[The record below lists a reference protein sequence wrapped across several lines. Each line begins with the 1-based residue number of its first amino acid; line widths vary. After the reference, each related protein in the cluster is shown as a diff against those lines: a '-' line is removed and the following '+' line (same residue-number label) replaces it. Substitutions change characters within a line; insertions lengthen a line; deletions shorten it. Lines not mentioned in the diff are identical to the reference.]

1 MVSRAFSQ
9 DKSYPAAPAVLKNRL
24 VSTLISVRVAMLN
37 SAHIVSLPTYPQGRA
52 KRRRAS
58 GLIFAA
64 LLLTS
69 GRLDAK
75 SALGT
80 NDVAEICWDAG
91 FRDTGL
97 TKAIAVAWA
106 ESSFIPD
113 RVNTK
118 NSNGSIDYGL
128 FQFNNRA
135 HKEVSK
141 STALDPRLAAKEAF
155 RVSKGGTDW
164 HEWNGYQSPQY
175 NNKLNEAKEA
185 TALITA
191 IKTINRD
198 AQALSDIKKQ
208 ASEDRRFGA
217 VKDTK
222 TKFEKEEDGYE
233 FRSARV
239 RWLLIGENKIWHITL
254 KSDPRVRYTHYYDP
268 FKGAFTPWLRH

>member
-1 MVSRAFSQ
+1 VSIPTFLQ
-9 DKSYPAAPAVLKNRL
+9 D
-24 VSTLISVRVAMLN
+24 
-37 SAHIVSLPTYPQGRA
+37 RA
-52 KRRRAS
+52 KRHRAS
-58 GLIFAA
+58 GLIIAA

-69 GRLDAK
+69 GRLEAK
-75 SALGT
+75 PLST

-106 ESSFIPD
+106 ESSFDPKAQ
-113 RVNTK
+113 NK
-118 NSNGSIDYGL
+118 NKDGSTDYGL
-128 FQFNNRA
+128 FQFNSVA

-141 STALDPRLAAKEAF
+141 SMALDPKVAAQEAF
-155 RVSKGGTDW
+155 RVTKGGKNWGDW
-164 HEWNGYQSPQY
+164 KASYQGPKY
-175 NNKLNEAKEA
+175 NKKFDEAKEA

-208 ASEDRRFGA
+208 ASKDWRFGA
-217 VKDTK
+217 LKDSK

-239 RWLLIGENKIWHITL
+239 RWLLVGENKIWHITL
-254 KSDPRVRYTHYYDP
+254 KSDPRVRYTNYYDP
-268 FKGAFTPWLRH
+268 LKGAFTPWLRH